1 MWDMAAVELRRIW
14 LLALF
19 YFVTVNAECK
29 EWIENSRFL
38 SEKNV
43 ANYATPKEG
52 KIEGRESYELI

>member
-52 KIEGRESYELI
+52 EIEGH